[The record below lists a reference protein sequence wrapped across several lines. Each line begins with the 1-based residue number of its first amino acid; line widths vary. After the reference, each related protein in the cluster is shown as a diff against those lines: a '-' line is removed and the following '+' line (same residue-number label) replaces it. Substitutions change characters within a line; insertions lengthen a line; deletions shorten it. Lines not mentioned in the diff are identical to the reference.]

1 VADFDKRFIRSERN
15 KITVEELYK
24 ERYKTGA
31 TPWGIG
37 KPDFNLIETVN
48 KTPIKPCK
56 ALDIE
61 CGKRGSVREFRNAV
75 APLPKRTKI

>member
-48 KTPIKPCK
+48 KTPIKPC
-56 ALDIE
+56 
-61 CGKRGSVREFRNAV
+61 
-75 APLPKRTKI
+75 